1 MEEGKVRRRKEGR
14 REGIESTEFN
24 EANIGMKVKMTR
36 TRMQMQAQMQMRM
49 QMQMDAKEVCC

>member
-1 MEEGKVRRRKEGR
+1 MRRRKEGR

-36 TRMQMQAQMQMRM
+36 TRMQMQVQMQMQM
-49 QMQMDAKEVCC
+49 QMQMDAK